1 MTFEVSHWSGR
12 LGNNIQQV
20 ANCIMAAQKYQ
31 SSFIQKLDHEI
42 ISKYT
47 VSFNPMTGISQ
58 WSGKGRYYA
67 WEGLVHCEKG
77 IVEGGNEIG
86 VDRDY
91 IYANMRRT
99 CLDWVAPF
107 LQIPRNK
114 EPIGDD
120 TIVMHLR
127 SGDNYHRIFDPPTNY
142 VPNPLIFY
150 LNLIESFE
158 KCILITEPDDKNPIV
173 HELKKIDK
181 VQIQSSTVAEDF
193 ATLMSAKN
201 LALSGVGTFAMAAAL
216 CSSEIKNLYTTD
228 LLLTEHLNYTMLFNT
243 DVEVHVMELGDDYI
257 PVIPC
262 SWANTEE
269 QRQFIL
275 DYR

>member
-20 ANCIMAAQKYQ
+20 ANCIMAAEQYK
-31 SSFIQKLDHEI
+31 SVFRQKLDHDI
-42 ISKYT
+42 ISTYKVDFQQMSDT
-47 VSFNPMTGISQ
+47 SQ
-58 WSGKGRYYA
+58 WAGKGRYYA
-67 WEGLVHCEKG
+67 WEGIVHCERG
-77 IVEGGNEIG
+77 EVEGGNETG
-86 VDRDY
+86 VDRDF
-91 IYANMRRT
+91 IYANMRRI
-99 CLDWVAPF
+99 CKEHVAPF
-107 LQIPRNK
+107 LKIPPK
-114 EPIGDD
+114 EALDDD

-150 LNLIESFE
+150 LNLIESFDR
-158 KCILITEPDDKNPIV
+158 CILITEPDDKNPIV
-173 HELKKIDK
+173 HELRKIDK
-181 VQIQSSTVAEDF
+181 VQIQSSSVEEDF

-216 CSSEIKNLYTTD
+216 CSSNIENLFTTD

-243 DVEVHVMELGDDYI
+243 DVEVHVMELGDEYI
-257 PVIPC
+257 PVYPC

>member
-20 ANCIMAAQKYQ
+20 ANCIMAAEKYQ

-91 IYANMRRT
+91 IYANMRRI
-99 CLDWVAPF
+99 CLEWVAPF

-114 EPIGDD
+114 QPIGDD

-201 LALSGVGTFAMAAAL
+201 VALSGVGTFAMAAAL
-216 CSSEIKNLYTTD
+216 CSSQIENLYTTD
-228 LLLTEHLNYTMLFNT
+228 LLLTEHLNYTMLINT

>member
-1 MTFEVSHWSGR
+1 
-12 LGNNIQQV
+12 
-20 ANCIMAAQKYQ
+20 
-31 SSFIQKLDHEI
+31 
-42 ISKYT
+42 
-47 VSFNPMTGISQ
+47 
-58 WSGKGRYYA
+58 
-67 WEGLVHCEKG
+67 
-77 IVEGGNEIG
+77 
-86 VDRDY
+86 
-91 IYANMRRT
+91 MRRI
-99 CLDWVAPF
+99 CKEYVAPF
-107 LQIPRNK
+107 LKIPRK
-114 EPIGDD
+114 EALDDD

-150 LNLIESFE
+150 LNLIESFD

-173 HELKKIDK
+173 HELRKLDK
-181 VQIQSSTVAEDF
+181 VQIQSSSVEEDF

-216 CSSEIKNLYTTD
+216 CSSNIENLFTTD

-243 DVEVHVMELGDDYI
+243 DVEVHVMELGDEYI
-257 PVIPC
+257 PVYPC

>member
-12 LGNNIQQV
+12 LGNNVQQV
-20 ANCIMAAQKYQ
+20 ANCIMAAEKYQ
-31 SSFIQKLDHEI
+31 STFIQKLDHEI

-58 WSGKGRYYA
+58 WSGKGRYYCL
-67 WEGLVHCEKG
+67 GRIIHCEKG
-77 IVEGGNEIG
+77 IHEGGNEIG

-91 IYANMRRT
+91 IYANMRRI
-99 CLDWVAPF
+99 CLEWVAPF

-114 EPIGDD
+114 QPIGDD

-181 VQIQSSTVAEDF
+181 VQVQSSTVAEDF

>member
-1 MTFEVSHWSGR
+1 
-12 LGNNIQQV
+12 
-20 ANCIMAAQKYQ
+20 
-31 SSFIQKLDHEI
+31 
-42 ISKYT
+42 
-47 VSFNPMTGISQ
+47 
-58 WSGKGRYYA
+58 
-67 WEGLVHCEKG
+67 
-77 IVEGGNEIG
+77 
-86 VDRDY
+86 
-91 IYANMRRT
+91 MRRI
-99 CLDWVAPF
+99 CKEYVAPF
-107 LQIPRNK
+107 LK
-114 EPIGDD
+114 LSEKKTIGDE

-127 SGDNYHRIFDPPTNY
+127 SGDNYHRIFNPPTNY

-201 LALSGVGTFAMAAAL
+201 VALSGVGTFAMAAAL
-216 CSSEIKNLYTTD
+216 CSSQIENLYTTD
-228 LLLTEHLNYTMLFNT
+228 LLLTEHLNYTMLINT

>member
-20 ANCIMAAQKYQ
+20 ANCIMAAEKHQ
-31 SSFIQKLDHEI
+31 STFMQRLEHDI
-42 ISKYT
+42 ISNFS
-47 VSFNPMTGISQ
+47 VDFNTMTDISQ
-58 WSGKGRYYA
+58 WNGKGRYYS
-67 WEGLVHCEKG
+67 WEPLVHCEKG
-77 IVEGGNEIG
+77 IREGGNETG
-86 VDRDY
+86 VKRDY
-91 IYANMRRT
+91 IYENMRRT
-99 CLDWVAPF
+99 CKEYVAPF
-107 LQIPRNK
+107 LKLPEKKTI
-114 EPIGDD
+114 DD
-120 TIVMHLR
+120 ETIVMHLR

-216 CSSEIKNLYTTD
+216 CSSNIENLFTTD

>member
-12 LGNNIQQV
+12 LGNNVQQV
-20 ANCIMAAQKYQ
+20 ANCLMAAEKYKSVFVQKR
-31 SSFIQKLDHEI
+31 DHPI
-42 ISKYT
+42 ISNFK
-47 VSFNPMTGISQ
+47 VNFNTMTDVSQ
-58 WSGKGRYYA
+58 WNGKGRYYA
-67 WEGLVHCEKG
+67 WEGIVNCERG
-77 IVEGGNEIG
+77 ELEGGNETG

-91 IYANMRRT
+91 IYANMRRI
-99 CLDWVAPF
+99 CKEYVAPF
-107 LQIPRNK
+107 LKIPRKDTLDN
-114 EPIGDD
+114 D

-173 HELKKIDK
+173 HELRKIDK

-216 CSSEIKNLYTTD
+216 CSSNIENLFTTD
-228 LLLTEHLNYTMLFNT
+228 LFLTEHLNYTMLFNT
-243 DVEVHVMELGDDYI
+243 DVEVHVMELGDEYI
-257 PVIPC
+257 PVYPC

>member
-1 MTFEVSHWSGR
+1 
-12 LGNNIQQV
+12 
-20 ANCIMAAQKYQ
+20 
-31 SSFIQKLDHEI
+31 
-42 ISKYT
+42 
-47 VSFNPMTGISQ
+47 MTGISQ

-243 DVEVHVMELGDDYI
+243 DVEVHVMELGEDYI